1 MTTKNLAILTAVA
14 AVLGGAAYFTSSSK
28 KMKSPSIVGK
38 QILPAFDASAVA
50 RIDIGGAKPLALA
63 ATDKG
68 WVVETLHS
76 YPADVTKIRE
86 NLLKLQ
92 DLKVGQVANGRTIA
106 SPAKVAL
113 KDASGK
119 ELASV
124 DLGDTHTGKPRGQMA
139 QFGGGGYPDGRRRR
153 LSRRTLRPVRR
164 QGRAREGHARR
175 VRRRSEEV
183 DGHAHRLRLRLRRHR
198 RHLRQGQG
206 DRQPHAQGRQ
216 VGPRRTRPEGGARHL
231 QDVFARL
238 RPLLPGHGKWDL
250 AGLGPKEELD
260 TSKTY
265 SLDSALSYLDFTGV
279 ADPKK
284 TDAELGFATGA
295 VYTVTLKNGQSY
307 TAKVGNAT
315 GSDRWVKL
323 SAAFKATGTN
333 ATEHA
338 TLEKAVKDFNEKT
351 GKWAFSISSYSADN
365 MSKTRKDLVKA
376 KEEPKKDEAKKD
388 DKKPEAPK
396 ASPKPEAKKPEA
408 PKKDAPKK

>member
-113 KDASGK
+113 KDVSGK

-139 QFGGGGYPDGRRRR
+139 QFGGGGYPDGRYVQFGDKVV
-153 LSRRTLRPVRR
+153 LVKDTLD
-164 QGRAREGHARR
+164 AF
-175 VRRRSEEV
+175 
-183 DGHAHRLRLRLRRHR
+183 DG
-198 RHLRQGQG
+198 
-206 DRQPHAQGRQ
+206 DPKKWTD
-216 VGPRRTRPEGGARHL
+216 TRIASVTAS
-231 QDVFARL
+231 DVTSVTYAKGKESVSLTRKD
-238 RPLLPGHGKWDL
+238 GKWDL

-307 TAKVGNAT
+307 TAKVGDKT

-323 SAAFKATGTN
+323 SASFKAVGTN
-333 ATEHA
+333 ATENA

-396 ASPKPEAKKPEA
+396 AAPKPEVKKAEAPKPEAKKAEA
-408 PKKDAPKK
+408 PKKEAPKK

>member
-1 MTTKNLAILTAVA
+1 MTTKNLVILAAAA
-14 AVLGGAAYFTSSSK
+14 AVLGGAAYYTS
-28 KMKSPSIVGK
+28 KSGSVKTPSLVGK
-38 QILPAFDASAVA
+38 KVLPAFELADVA
-50 RIDIGGAKPLALA
+50 RVEIGGEKKLALA
-63 ATDKG
+63 SSETG
-68 WVVETLHS
+68 WKVESLYG

-92 DLKVGQVANGRTIA
+92 DLKVGQMATGTKIEKPAAVELKNSAGKAIA
-106 SPAKVAL
+106 SL
-113 KDASGK
+113 Q
-119 ELASV
+119 
-124 DLGDTHTGKPRGQMA
+124 LGGTHNAKPRGQMA
-139 QFGGGGYPDGRRRR
+139 QFGGGGYPDGRYVQFDDKVV
-153 LSRRTLRPVRR
+153 LVKDTLD
-164 QGRAREGHARR
+164 AF
-175 VRRRSEEV
+175 
-183 DGHAHRLRLRLRRHR
+183 DG
-198 RHLRQGQG
+198 
-206 DRQPHAQGRQ
+206 DPKKWTD
-216 VGPRRTRPEGGARHL
+216 TRIASVTAS
-231 QDVFARL
+231 DVTAVTYAKGKESVSLTRKD
-238 RPLLPGHGKWDL
+238 GKWDL

-307 TAKVGNAT
+307 TAKVGDKT

-323 SAAFKATGTN
+323 SASFKAVGTN
-333 ATEHA
+333 ATENA

-388 DKKPEAPK
+388 DKKPETAPK
-396 ASPKPEAKKPEA
+396 AAPTKPAEKKVE

>member
-1 MTTKNLAILTAVA
+1 MTTKNLVILVGVA
-14 AVLGGAAYFTSSSK
+14 AVLGGAAYYLNAK
-28 KMKSPSIVGK
+28 KAMKSPSIVGK

-50 RIDIGGAKPLALA
+50 RIDVGGAKPLALA

-86 NLLKLQ
+86 NILKLQ
-92 DLKVGQVANGRTIA
+92 ELKVGQVANGRTIA

-124 DLGDTHTGKPRGQMA
+124 DLGETHTGKPRGQMA
-139 QFGGGGYPDGRRRR
+139 QFDGDPKKWTDTRIAPVTASDVTSVTYAKGKETVSLTRKDGTW
-153 LSRRTLRPVRR
+153 TLP
-164 QGRAREGHARR
+164 
-175 VRRRSEEV
+175 
-183 DGHAHRLRLRLRRHR
+183 
-198 RHLRQGQG
+198 
-206 DRQPHAQGRQ
+206 
-216 VGPRRTRPEGGARHL
+216 
-231 QDVFARL
+231 
-238 RPLLPGHGKWDL
+238 
-250 AGLGPKEELD
+250 GLGPKEELD

-307 TAKVGNAT
+307 TAKVGDKT

-323 SAAFKATGTN
+323 SASFKAVGTN
-333 ATEHA
+333 ATENA

-388 DKKPEAPK
+388 DKKPE
-396 ASPKPEAKKPEA
+396 

>member
-1 MTTKNLAILTAVA
+1 MTTKNLVILVGVA
-14 AVLGGAAYFTSSSK
+14 AVLGGAAYYLNAK
-28 KMKSPSIVGK
+28 KAMKSPSIVGK

-50 RIDIGGAKPLALA
+50 RIDVGGAKPLALA

-92 DLKVGQVANGRTIA
+92 ELKVGQVANGRTIA

-139 QFGGGGYPDGRRRR
+139 QFGGGGYPDGRYIQFGDKVV
-153 LSRRTLRPVRR
+153 LVKDTLD
-164 QGRAREGHARR
+164 AF
-175 VRRRSEEV
+175 
-183 DGHAHRLRLRLRRHR
+183 DG
-198 RHLRQGQG
+198 
-206 DRQPHAQGRQ
+206 DPKKWTD
-216 VGPRRTRPEGGARHL
+216 TRIASVSAS
-231 QDVFARL
+231 DVTAVTYAKGKETVSLTRKD
-238 RPLLPGHGKWDL
+238 GKWDL

-307 TAKVGNAT
+307 TAKVGDKT

-323 SAAFKATGTN
+323 SASFKAVGTN
-333 ATEHA
+333 ATENA

-388 DKKPEAPK
+388 APAKPQPA
-396 ASPKPEAKKPEA
+396 KPEAKKPE
-408 PKKDAPKK
+408 PKK

>member
-1 MTTKNLAILTAVA
+1 MTTKNLVILTAVA
-14 AVLGGAAYFTSSSK
+14 AVLGGAAYYLNAK
-28 KMKSPSIVGK
+28 KAMKSPSIVGK

-50 RIDIGGAKPLALA
+50 RIDVGGAKPLALA

-124 DLGDTHTGKPRGQMA
+124 ALGDTHTGKPRGQMA
-139 QFGGGGYPDGRRRR
+139 QFGGGGYPDGRYVQFGDKVV
-153 LSRRTLRPVRR
+153 LVKDTLD
-164 QGRAREGHARR
+164 AF
-175 VRRRSEEV
+175 
-183 DGHAHRLRLRLRRHR
+183 DG
-198 RHLRQGQG
+198 
-206 DRQPHAQGRQ
+206 DPKKWTD
-216 VGPRRTRPEGGARHL
+216 TRIASVTAS
-231 QDVFARL
+231 DVTSVTYAKGKESVSLTRKDGTWT
-238 RPLLPGHGKWDL
+238 LP
-250 AGLGPKEELD
+250 GLGPKEELD

-307 TAKVGNAT
+307 TAKVGDKT

-323 SAAFKATGTN
+323 SASFKAVGTN
-333 ATEHA
+333 ATENA

-351 GKWAFSISSYSADN
+351 GKWAFSIASYSADN
-365 MSKTRKDLVKA
+365 MSKARKDLVKA

-388 DKKPEAPK
+388 DAKKA
-396 ASPKPEAKKPEA
+396 EAKKPEVKKAEAKKPEVKKAEA
-408 PKKDAPKK
+408 PKAEAKKPEVKKPAAKADKK